1 MGSVCG
7 GRWGGVVCGRLKLW
21 NDTGRDGVRGRRRVR
36 KQIRWTDEEKGVAHG
51 EQGESSG
58 GVGRWKVWDASPF
71 QPLLERKL

>member
-1 MGSVCG
+1 MGSVCVG
-7 GRWGGVVCGRLKLW
+7 GVCGRLKFW

-36 KQIRWTDEEKGVAHG
+36 KQIRWTDEKKGVVHG

-58 GVGRWKVWDASPF
+58 ADGRWKVWDASPF